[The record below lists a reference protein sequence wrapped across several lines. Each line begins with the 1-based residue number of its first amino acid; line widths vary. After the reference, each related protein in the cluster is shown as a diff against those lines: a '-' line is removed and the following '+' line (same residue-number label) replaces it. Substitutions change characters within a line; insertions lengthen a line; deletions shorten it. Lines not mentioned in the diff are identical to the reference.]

1 MFGQRALSHTEWS
14 PERTGF
20 MREIVS
26 ALFMRTL
33 SHSGRRSGT
42 ACTSGA
48 CDTGGILCERFE
60 PMRRAGPGAT
70 PA

>member
-1 MFGQRALSHTEWS
+1 
-14 PERTGF
+14 

-42 ACTSGA
+42 AGTSGA
-48 CDTGGILCERFE
+48 SDTGGILCERFE

-70 PA
+70 SA